1 MGFKEGNQ
9 FGKGRP
15 QGSQNKTTKDIRDS
29 VSLFL
34 GKNEDRFNA
43 AINELNDKEF
53 CQLYLKMIKM
63 ILPPVRSLYYSALE
77 DD

>member
-15 QGSQNKTTKDIRDS
+15 SGSQNKTTKQIRDS

-34 GKNEDRFNA
+34 GKNEDRFNT

-53 CQLYLKMIKM
+53 CLLYLKMIKM